1 MASIGKDRS
10 KVKKD
15 EKREEEVDVEKAKS
29 GSNRM
34 IFLKFQM
41 SSQAAG
47 TTPFIWNDSLL
58 ANKFSYLSKT
68 IRNFHTVHYPIW

>member
-29 GSNRM
+29 GSSRM

-47 TTPFIWNDSLL
+47 TTHFFDD
-58 ANKFSYLSKT
+58 FSVAELSQSGDEGD
-68 IRNFHTVHYPIW
+68 RDHGA

>member
-15 EKREEEVDVEKAKS
+15 EKREEEADVEKAKS
-29 GSNRM
+29 GSSRT

-47 TTPFIWNDSLL
+47 TTQILRHRFSLEFFI
-58 ANKFSYLSKT
+58 FSENCLETS
-68 IRNFHTVHYPIW
+68 P

>member
-15 EKREEEVDVEKAKS
+15 EQQEGEVAVEKAKS
-29 GSNRM
+29 GSSRT

-41 SSQAAG
+41 SSRAAG
-47 TTPFIWNDSLL
+47 TTL
-58 ANKFSYLSKT
+58 
-68 IRNFHTVHYPIW
+68 